1 MALADSYLDIG
12 LRRKCEK
19 ILIRNIHIDNV
30 LFLLKNA
37 RFANAQV
44 GLY

>member
-1 MALADSYLDIG
+1 MKLADSYLDIG
-12 LRRKCEK
+12 LRWKCEK
-19 ILIRNIHIDNV
+19 ILIRNIDMENV

-37 RFANAQV
+37 RFANVQV